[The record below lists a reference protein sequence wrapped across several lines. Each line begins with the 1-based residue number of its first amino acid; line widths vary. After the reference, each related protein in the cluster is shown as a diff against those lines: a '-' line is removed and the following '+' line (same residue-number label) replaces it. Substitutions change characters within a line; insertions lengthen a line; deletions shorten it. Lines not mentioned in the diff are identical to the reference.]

1 MSTDRHT
8 APDATSSDGLVTGL
22 KITSIV
28 LVLGVLLQAWL
39 GSSGFFQGNS
49 DRITMHE
56 MVANGL
62 FLIALAQLVIAFLAY
77 RRGAATMTVVGV
89 AALSLL
95 SLVAQIGLGY
105 GSRDSV
111 DALVWH
117 LPNGVL
123 LMAINAWLASTVFG
137 NRSAGA

>member
-8 APDATSSDGLVTGL
+8 APDATGNDGLITGL

-39 GSSGFFQGNS
+39 GSSGFFQGNP
-49 DRITMHE
+49 DRIDIHE

-77 RRGAATMTVVGV
+77 RKGAATMMVVGV

-105 GSRDSV
+105 GSRDSA

-137 NRSAGA
+137 NRADS

>member
-8 APDATSSDGLVTGL
+8 APDATSNDGLVTGL

-39 GSSGFFQGNS
+39 GSSGFFKGNP
-49 DRITMHE
+49 DRINMHE

-77 RRGAATMTVVGV
+77 RRGAATMMVVGV
-89 AALSLL
+89 AALSLV

-105 GSRDSV
+105 GTRESV

-137 NRSAGA
+137 NRAAGD

>member
-8 APDATSSDGLVTGL
+8 APDATGNDGLITGL

-28 LVLGVLLQAWL
+28 LV
-39 GSSGFFQGNS
+39 QGNP
-49 DRITMHE
+49 DRIDIHE

-77 RRGAATMTVVGV
+77 RKGAATMMVVGV

-105 GSRDSV
+105 GSRDSA

-137 NRSAGA
+137 NRADS